1 MRYIRLTD
9 SKKRDARVQ
18 YVSPNKKK
26 AGGYR
31 NLEGEEIKS
40 YRFIN
45 DTESYSPQNL
55 LALHED
61 REELAE
67 ELING
72 DPEID
77 MEKAGRLI
85 DSSNQVWIANNGKVL
100 YSAKLVETTYTTEG
114 DVKSTKDFEDQEP
127 TVVDD
132 VALPWT
138 GIMRPISEVLSKFV
152 LLRKLQIG
160 HLDGLTFDF
169 LYEMAKS
176 LQDNKSMLFLGGGPT
191 GKQPLVFQRN
201 GTPFRGFLE
210 GRIKE
215 DSYLLVLHLSNLEL
229 KVPK

>member
-9 SKKRDARVQ
+9 SKKRDARVL
-18 YVSPNKKK
+18 YASPSKKK
-26 AGGYR
+26 RGGYR
-31 NLEGEEIKS
+31 NEEGEEIKS

-45 DTESYSPQNL
+45 DTEGYNPQNL

-61 REELAE
+61 KEELAE

-85 DSSNQVWIANNGKVL
+85 DSANQVWIANNGKVL
-100 YSAKLVETTYTTEG
+100 YSAKLMDIVYTPEG
-114 DVKSTKDFEDQEP
+114 DVKSTEEFKDQEP
-127 TVVDD
+127 TVMEDI
-132 VALPWT
+132 ALPWT
-138 GIMRPISEVLSKFV
+138 GKMMPISAVLSKFV

-169 LYEMAKS
+169 LFEMAKS
-176 LQDNKSMLFLGGGPT
+176 LHEKKSMLYLGGGPK
-191 GKQPLVFQRN
+191 GKEPLVFQRN
-201 GTPFRGFLE
+201 GASFRGFLE
-210 GRIKE
+210 GRIKD